1 MKENCSMKENL
12 QKTKLN
18 DGVVAIKMKNEH
30 DELAQSMFNFLV
42 WLEENKKLVLCSAFK
57 PQFDWYMP
65 AFAKKERLVHEFMQE
80 ELVHPKQERM
90 S

>member
-1 MKENCSMKENL
+1 MKETL
-12 QKTKLN
+12 QKKKLN
-18 DGVVAIKMKNEH
+18 EGSVEINIIKER

-42 WLEENKKLVLCSAFK
+42 WLEENKKLVLCTAFK

-80 ELVHPKQERM
+80 EMLHPERERI

>member
-1 MKENCSMKENL
+1 MKDILQHKIMNEGPVVINMKKERDDL
-12 QKTKLN
+12 
-18 DGVVAIKMKNEH
+18 E
-30 DELAQSMFNFLV
+30 QSMFDFLV

-65 AFAKKERLVHEFMQE
+65 AFPNKERLVHEFMQE
-80 ELVHPKQERM
+80 AMVLPKQERI